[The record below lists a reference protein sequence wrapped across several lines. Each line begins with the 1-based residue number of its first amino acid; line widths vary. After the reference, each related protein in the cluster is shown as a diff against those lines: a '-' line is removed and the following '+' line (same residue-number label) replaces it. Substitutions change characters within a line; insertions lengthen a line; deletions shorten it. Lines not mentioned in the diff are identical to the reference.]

1 MSSSKKI
8 AEELD
13 KKISV
18 QKKKT
23 NAANTAKA
31 TDQEII
37 RKATKQGAGS
47 ESIARYMD
55 RVVENRREKQR
66 TGAAQTKFDVQN
78 TIAKNENALK
88 DAEKYAG
95 VVPKLYNRGYGQGRI
110 NRLNQITEELQQIRQ
125 GENASEW
132 EEYIQQMLNRAHT
145 GRNEIVLAREKAP
158 TSLNP
163 YTNRANKV
171 RGKDSAGVQKI
182 INQGWDP
189 ERTAQM
195 IVSGQTGED
204 SDLQYYLEQLE
215 RLKQQEQEQE
225 YLKRGKPTLS
235 DAEDMGKRTQWNQVW
250 KYEDGTPAPNI
261 GGYRN
266 YQGIAGEGVS
276 AEDIQKQREL
286 KRDAAWYAQKI
297 AQMDRDAKNAQFQ
310 EPRVQDE
317 LLQGEDP
324 FATIRTEA
332 NNAAYE
338 AEMRANKGYSEIPAE
353 QAEKYEQLK
362 EGQKANSQT
371 LADLQKRMEAGRKAY
386 ATDPANFRELTKE
399 EADYQAWMYKYMLE
413 NAQTTQE
420 VDAILNSIASQRVIA
435 EKRQDW
441 DAVERYEGLQE
452 MANQAVETAWNRMK
466 GEEYARIAQNEDYGE
481 YGYKSTW
488 NGSALD
494 FGMDRTYEIVN
505 QNQDLIS
512 ALELSGDVSG
522 GSGLTAEEQAA
533 RFMTQEERAM
543 YNYLYA
549 SPDYGKQ
556 AAEEYLEYLRKDHLN
571 AMLEQSKL
579 KKAEALRASGAL
591 GNIASSVAS
600 VGANIVSGIGAIDI
614 AAQNAKKWITGDK
627 VPIDYNSPYQYAS
640 KYTQQTRENT
650 AAELNAKGTIDIP
663 ILGETGLGQL
673 YQIGMSMADSL
684 AARAVTGGTKASTWI
699 LGGSA
704 ATAGMQDA
712 KERGA
717 DDVTALIL
725 GGLNGAF
732 EKLFEDLSLDKLI
745 KMKDPGTIK
754 AALGNIVKQMGIE
767 ASEEMFTTIA
777 NTIADELVMA
787 DKSEMAE
794 MAKAMMEQG
803 YTKAEAEAEAK
814 RQWLQ
819 NFLWDGIGGAI
830 SGGLMAGG
838 QQAAQSIQTGA
849 ENRKT
854 GGKIISEKNAEALW
868 SIAKGMNEGSEARAA
883 AEKIGEAGKA
893 SASQVGEV
901 YRKTISELGEKYS
914 GALKTSVAR
923 DAANRLTELGE
934 TQNARAVADAIVKLY
949 GGETLTRAERRT
961 VAESLYGIQVTREM
975 LGMEEGRGE
984 AWANRSYAGN
994 LQETEKTM
1002 GSVRA
1007 LTKGKEK
1014 GEAAA
1019 KASTAAARAETAAQK
1034 LRYAEETEKSDGLT
1048 AIGDVRGK
1056 ITDIDEKGNIT
1067 ITAEDGQEAT
1077 AKLADA
1083 DYPSR
1088 EAAILAAGAQEF
1100 GTDGAAIYGLWQQS
1114 QQAGAYLD
1122 AAERAYQAG
1131 QAGRTKY
1138 DGGVLSPA
1146 QSKAIYDMGR
1156 ARDAER
1162 TGAIKAR
1169 LQNAPRGTGRLNID
1183 RIREKVHRGGK
1194 EGLTARQRTDLQ
1206 AIALLAKSL
1215 KGVDFVI
1222 YESETDANGRYVVT
1236 GEVAKELGLT
1246 SGASAPNGAFD
1257 RQGRIWLDINGGK
1270 MQSADGLQT
1279 SMLRT
1284 AGHELTHYIRA
1295 FGDQQLWN
1303 QLKEFVTVHME
1314 EMGEGLTFDEMIDRN
1329 RDAGMEYDD
1338 AVEETVANACEM
1350 MIRDSQIVNMLAE
1363 EKPGLFK
1370 NIKAWVD
1377 RWTRKIREAFT
1388 GIQARSEEA
1397 RAMEAWAQE
1406 LQKIW
1411 DEALKSAVVSR
1422 EAERKTSVEE
1432 IPLAAAQ
1439 QTDTQTETETETE
1452 TETKTETEP
1461 ETDTERDIL
1470 HSTKPLSARDDAEMD
1485 SKEAKPFMLQHPEMQ
1500 MWMVSAAAQL
1510 DEELGDAQPAEK
1522 FFLSDGSG
1530 VTGQKRIASQPIAE
1544 LLDGYGFT
1552 YERIGKTLE
1561 TIQSMDEAAI
1571 MRQHKSVK
1579 IVENVLDEML
1589 EHGYQSTRHGWVE
1602 PDPDYIRDK
1611 AAAQGTAKF
1620 STREKRITRQDLKT
1634 LRAIGRKSV
1643 NEFTGEEIRATEAWA
1658 KKFYQEIGVKSPYFR
1673 AWFGDWRAE
1682 DTRPTRVIS
1691 VPETSGEIY
1700 RGSVKN
1706 ADTGWEIAIS
1716 AFGIKNTISH
1726 AGKDKLS
1733 VKAMQA
1739 IKPILE
1745 NAVLFDSEVHEFH
1758 GKGTE
1763 ATDNI
1768 AMEQKLYTFVRQN
1781 GTMHVAKITVDEI
1794 YEPVGDTIKR
1804 FHNLRDIKISPE
1816 FRNSLG
1822 NDLTLRST
1830 VWPESGDVLSI
1841 SDLFDAVKR
1850 FDKEFHPKAVNSAL
1864 LNPDGTP
1871 KIMHHGTPYG
1881 GYTVFKDWQYFT
1893 ESREYA
1899 DKYQNPSASSIRGR
1913 YDAATQPMTYDVY
1926 LKVLKPFDTRIP
1938 AVRKIWQNEFF
1949 GAYSR
1954 TPLSEKGLPDWT
1966 DGIDLVEFIE
1976 ENELDYD
1983 AIILDEGA
1991 TGGYGDDV
1999 VSRGISVVVRSS
2011 EQVKSATDN
2020 MGTFDPENRDIRYSQ
2035 RRAGELSDREIL
2047 ANAFEGMARN
2057 EKELDYIRRY
2067 RKNIDE
2073 LNRMQGELD
2082 EIQSRMRERMY
2093 AKGPRGAEYKAE
2105 MEKDRNRAAILGE
2118 QIDRM
2123 DKKLLNFEA
2132 AKPLKD
2138 VVARQRAKD
2147 RKQIKAEYNKKLEQY
2162 RADRDEARK
2171 KAGLRYTIRRGV
2183 RSLDT
2188 ALRKS
2193 VDAKHVPDELR
2204 TPVARLCQMFL
2215 NQGAFAQKDIA
2226 EIAAA
2231 YAAMAEG
2238 KASSDSHAADLYD
2251 PDIEDRLRELEKR
2264 LGKYTLADMP
2274 TRDLQDVQDI
2284 IDHFQHLIED
2294 NNTIFIEGRK
2304 ANLEQT
2310 AKKVEEEMIA
2320 AGQRKNNALNNSA
2333 LWRMMREGMMR
2344 PEDFFDH
2351 IGGTLGELG
2360 KAVLS
2365 GETDFGINAQKAKDF
2380 FEATQKKYK
2389 YAEWG
2394 KKKEDATRELLIV
2407 NQITGETDS
2416 VKLTIG
2422 QAMSIYALNKR
2433 EKTNTAQQ
2441 GSHIQ
2446 TGGIQLKVQ
2455 ADKQGKILK
2464 YTQEAGKSIA
2474 LTEEAIRDIEG
2485 WLTDEQKA
2493 YADEMVGYL
2502 SSDMAELGNE
2512 VSKRMHGY
2520 SKFTEK
2526 YYFPYAVSGDFNRS
2540 KLVANQEISLLKNF
2554 GFTKRL
2560 TFMAKKPLAVDDF
2573 TAVCAAHVNKMLT
2586 YHAFAEAQDAF
2597 MRVYEYMQYNEVK
2610 DKEGKTTDV
2619 SGAASVKG
2627 RIRAAYGQA
2636 AETYIRQFM
2645 RDLYGGAGKDPSR
2658 GILDQWTG
2666 LFKAGAVAMNLSV
2679 AIQQPSAIAR
2689 AFAEV
2694 NPKYFLGRAVEKGGW
2709 EQLKKYAGTAVIK
2722 DMGRYD
2728 TGMGRTVAEWIA
2740 GGAAQQS
2747 AFQKAGRA
2755 ISDVGGWAPGKMDQI
2770 TWMRIWNAVK
2780 RETAAKTG
2788 LTGEA
2793 MLQEAGKRFDQV
2805 TRRTQVY
2812 DSVLAKSQMMRSTD
2826 AGVKAAT
2833 SFMAEPTVTYNML
2846 MNAVMNRKKNP
2857 KGTMGKVIGAVAVAS
2872 VFNVLLK
2879 SIVAALRDRD
2889 EDKSYVEKYL
2899 SGVVSGI
2906 VGSREVFYLDNVL
2919 SPATML
2925 PLVKDAISIFQGYD
2939 VTMPWMSVATEAYKA
2954 YAMLGSDKKTPYQKI
2969 QAVAGAIGNM
2979 CGVPI
2984 KNVWRD
2990 LESVIL
2996 TFTQTKPL
3004 KETSAEGLKYAL
3016 YTGLGYDDSDAANVQ
3031 RMLAAYAK
3039 GDKEAMEKARER
3051 LEKAGLTDKEIKSKA
3066 KSRIREMYLGG
3077 IGSTMAA
3084 KMLAKFCDMDAN
3096 DAYFQM
3102 EAWDFNEQKGED
3114 SEETYSRFMDIY
3126 AALDKG
3132 GSLQTAEK
3140 ELLSRGYSQDEID
3153 SKVKEYI
3160 GKQYRE
3166 GEYAAAETKGKLEKY
3181 CGMDAEEIY
3190 WQMDKWDYMKKN
3202 GSTEGYSKYD
3212 ALYAAVDKGA
3222 SLESAA
3228 QEFLDKGDTWSD
3240 IDGKVKEYIRDQY
3253 VEGEI
3258 SFDAAADKLVQ
3269 YYGSGDN
3276 GFNDNALYLWK
3287 KQADYRKETGESASS
3302 AYCYMYDYISEGN
3315 DKLLIAE
3322 INDLVAHGK
3331 KKSNMATS
3339 IVNRYESEYRNLKRS
3354 GKAAEAENLKKRV
3367 LQVCGYLGYN
3377 KSKAV
3382 AKWDED

>member
-1 MSSSKKI
+1 MASESSKKKTQDWYNKLVG
-8 AEELD
+8 APQQEEY
-13 KKISV
+13 KP
-18 QKKKT
+18 
-23 NAANTAKA
+23 NATIEAMK
-31 TDQEII
+31 
-37 RKATKQGAGS
+37 
-47 ESIARYMD
+47 
-55 RVVENRREKQR
+55 RR
-66 TGAAQTKFDVQN
+66 AA
-78 TIAKNENALK
+78 AK
-88 DAEKYAG
+88 DAQRQRSAALSDYKIERKGNSLAYTN
-95 VVPKLYNRGYGQGRI
+95 KLTQQER
-110 NRLNQITEELQQIRQ
+110 RLN
-125 GENASEW
+125 
-132 EEYIQQMLNRAHT
+132 
-145 GRNEIVLAREKAP
+145 
-158 TSLNP
+158 
-163 YTNRANKV
+163 KV
-171 RGKDSAGVQKI
+171 AGKDSAGVRKMI
-182 INQGWDP
+182 DQGWDP
-189 ERTAQM
+189 KRTAQM

-204 SDLQYYLEQLE
+204 SDLQYYMEQLE

-225 YLKRGKPTLS
+225 YLKRGTPTIS
-235 DAEDMGKRTQWNQVW
+235 DAEGIGERGALRSVST
-250 KYEDGTPAPNI
+250 YEDGTIAPNM

-266 YQGIAGEGVS
+266 YQGMAGGGVS

-286 KRDAAWYAQKI
+286 KRDAAWYGQKI
-297 AQMDRDAKNAQFQ
+297 AQLDREAKNAQFD

-324 FATIRTEA
+324 FATIRTAA
-332 NNAAYE
+332 NDAAYE
-338 AEMRANKGYSEIPAE
+338 AEMRANKGYSEIPEGLAE
-353 QAEKYEQLK
+353 QYEQMQ

-371 LADLQKRMEAGRKAY
+371 LADLQERMEAGRKAY
-386 ATDPANFRELTKE
+386 ATDPANFRELTQA

-420 VDAILNSIASQRVIA
+420 VDAILDSIASQRVIA

-452 MANQAVETAWNRMK
+452 MANQAQETAWMAQK
-466 GEEYARIAQNEDYGE
+466 GEEYRRIRETEAYQAYEASEAPE
-481 YGYKSTW
+481 YDTGSVAGVI
-488 NGSALD
+488 GSAL
-494 FGMDRTYEIVN
+494 
-505 QNQDLIS
+505 
-512 ALELSGDVSG
+512 
-522 GSGLTAEEQAA
+522 QAA
-533 RFMTQEERAM
+533 PDEGKALTGEDRKM
-543 YNYLYA
+543 YLYLLN
-549 SPDYGKQ
+549 SPEYGRK
-556 AAEEYLEYLRKDHLN
+556 AAEEYRKYYNQTSGSNAAWLEAAENARVNAAGILGVEDGPIKGILN
-571 AMLEQSKL
+571 GIGNVG
-579 KKAEALRASGAL
+579 AS
-591 GNIASSVAS
+591 ISSVA
-600 VGANIVSGIGAIDI
+600 ANMMAGIGAIDI

-627 VPIDYNSPYQYAS
+627 APIDYNTIWQLPGQ
-640 KYTQQTRENT
+640 YTQQTRENT
-650 AAELNAKGTIDIP
+650 AAELNALGTIDIP
-663 ILGETGLGQL
+663 LLGETGLGQI
-673 YQIGMSMADSL
+673 YQIGMSIADSL
-684 AARAVTGGTKASTWI
+684 AARAVTGGTDASTWI

-732 EKLFEDLSLDKLI
+732 EAVFEKVSLDNLI
-745 KMKDPGTIK
+745 KMNDAGTIK
-754 AALGNIVKQMGIE
+754 AALGNIAKQMGIE

-794 MAKAMMEQG
+794 TAKALMEHG

-830 SGGLMAGG
+830 SGGFMAGG
-838 QQAAQSIQTGA
+838 QQAAQSIQTGV

-949 GGETLTRAERRT
+949 GGEALTRAERRT

-994 LQETEKTM
+994 LQQTEKTM
-1002 GSVRA
+1002 GSVRQ
-1007 LTKGKEK
+1007 LTKGREK

-1034 LRYAEETEKSDGLT
+1034 MRYAEETEKSDGLT

-1056 ITDIDEKGNIT
+1056 ITDIDENGNIT
-1067 ITAEDGQEAT
+1067 ITAEDGKEAT

-1083 DYPSR
+1083 EYPSR

-1131 QAGRTKY
+1131 QSGRTKY

-1270 MQSADGLQT
+1270 LQSTDELQT

-1314 EMGEGLTFDEMIDRN
+1314 EMGEGLTFDEMVDRN

-1411 DEALKSAVVSR
+1411 DEALKSAVTSR
-1422 EAERKTSVEE
+1422 QTAQKNSVEE
-1432 IPLAAAQ
+1432 MPL
-1439 QTDTQTETETETE
+1439 DTEKATETEEE
-1452 TETKTETEP
+1452 
-1461 ETDTERDIL
+1461 IL
-1470 HSTKPLSARDDAEMD
+1470 PSTKPLSARDDAEMD

-1561 TIQSMDEAAI
+1561 TILSMDEAAI

-1611 AAAQGTAKF
+1611 AAAQGMAKF
-1620 STREKRITRQDLKT
+1620 KEASNEKDRLEKRNSRPEVKFNRREELANELEKKKQIDRRQKIET
-1634 LRAIGRKSV
+1634 SM
-1643 NEFTGEEIRATEAWA
+1643 
-1658 KKFYQEIGVKSPYFR
+1658 QFR
-1673 AWFGDWRAE
+1673 RWFGDSK
-1682 DTRPTRVIS
+1682 V
-1691 VPETSGEIY
+1691 V
-1700 RGSVKN
+1700 
-1706 ADTGWEIAIS
+1706 
-1716 AFGIKNTISH
+1716 
-1726 AGKDKLS
+1726 
-1733 VKAMQA
+1733 
-1739 IKPILE
+1739 
-1745 NAVLFDSEVHEFH
+1745 
-1758 GKGTE
+1758 
-1763 ATDNI
+1763 
-1768 AMEQKLYTFVRQN
+1768 
-1781 GTMHVAKITVDEI
+1781 
-1794 YEPVGDTIKR
+1794 
-1804 FHNLRDIKISPE
+1804 
-1816 FRNSLG
+1816 
-1822 NDLTLRST
+1822 
-1830 VWPESGDVLSI
+1830 
-1841 SDLFDAVKR
+1841 
-1850 FDKEFHPKAVNSAL
+1850 
-1864 LNPDGTP
+1864 NPDGTP
-1871 KIMHHGTPYG
+1871 KIMYHGTPYG
-1881 GYTVFKDWQYFT
+1881 GFTVFKNWQYFT
-1893 ESREYA
+1893 ENREYA

-1938 AVRKIWQNEFF
+1938 KVRKIWQNEFY
-1949 GAYSR
+1949 GAYSS

-1999 VSRGISVVVRSS
+1999 ISRGISVVVRSS

-2057 EKELDYIRRY
+2057 ETELDYIRRY

-2204 TPVARLCQMFL
+2204 TPVARICQMFL

-2251 PDIEDRLRELEKR
+2251 PDIEDRLMELEKR
-2264 LGKYTLADMP
+2264 LGEYTLADMP

-2320 AGQRKNNALNNSA
+2320 AGLRKNNALNNSA

-2365 GETDFGINAQKAKDF
+2365 GETDFGINAQKARDF
-2380 FEATQKKYK
+2380 FEATQKKHG
-2389 YAEWG
+2389 YAKWE
-2394 KKKEDATRELLIV
+2394 KQKDATRELLIV

-2422 QAMSIYALNKR
+2422 QALSIYALNKR

-2455 ADKQGKILK
+2455 TDKQGKILK

-2485 WLTDEQKA
+2485 WLTNEQKA

-2512 VSKRMHGY
+2512 VSKRLHGY
-2520 SKFTEK
+2520 SKFTEE
-2526 YYFPYAVSGDFNRS
+2526 YYFPYAVSGDFNRT
-2540 KLVANQEISLLKNF
+2540 KLGSDAQVSMLKNF

-2573 TAVCAAHVNKMLT
+2573 TAVCAAHVNQMLT

-2597 MRVYEYMQYNEVK
+2597 MRVYDYAISDTSAVK
-2610 DKEGKTTDV
+2610 SRV
-2619 SGAASVKG
+2619 
-2627 RIRAAYGQA
+2627 RAAYGQA

-2645 RDLYGGAGKDPSR
+2645 HDLYGGAGKDPSR

-2689 AFAEV
+2689 AFAEI
-2694 NPKYFLGRAVEKGGW
+2694 NPKYFLGSAVEKGGW

-2740 GGAAQQS
+2740 GGAAQQT
-2747 AFQKAGRA
+2747 ALQKAGRA

-2793 MLQEAGKRFDQV
+2793 LLQEAGKRFDQV

-2812 DSVLAKSQMMRSTD
+2812 DSVLAKSQMMRSQD

-2925 PLVKDAISIFQGYD
+2925 PLVKDVISIFQGYD

-3004 KETSAEGLKYAL
+3004 KETSAEGMKYAML
-3016 YTGLGYDDSDAANVQ
+3016 TGLGYDDSDAANVQ

-3102 EAWDFNEQKGED
+3102 EAWDFNEQKDEG

-3126 AALDKG
+3126 AAVDKG

-3166 GEYAAAETKGKLEKY
+3166 GEYTAAAAKGKLEKY
-3181 CGMDAEEIY
+3181 CGMDAEVIY

-3228 QEFLDKGDTWSD
+3228 QEFLDRGDSWTD
-3240 IDGKVKEYIRDQY
+3240 IDSAVKEYIRDQY

-3276 GFNDNALYLWK
+3276 GFDDNALYLWK

-3377 KSKAV
+3377 KSNAV